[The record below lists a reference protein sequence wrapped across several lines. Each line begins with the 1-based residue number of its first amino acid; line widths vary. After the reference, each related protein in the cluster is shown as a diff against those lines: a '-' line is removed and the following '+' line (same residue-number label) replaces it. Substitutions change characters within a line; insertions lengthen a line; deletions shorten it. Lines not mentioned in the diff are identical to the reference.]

1 MDTDQQEADENEIPK
16 LLLAK
21 YAGNMIWRWLH
32 CTATR
37 PHLASFMH
45 QMLPPLSW
53 VQLFLLRTTTSPSDG
68 AIALFLKERVKSN
81 RKVLFL

>member
-32 CTATR
+32 CTATSPR
-37 PHLASFMH
+37 GLCKHPEQSVAE
-45 QMLPPLSW
+45 
-53 VQLFLLRTTTSPSDG
+53 VQKTETSDYTVGTTE
-68 AIALFLKERVKSN
+68 A
-81 RKVLFL
+81 

>member
-32 CTATR
+32 CTATSPR
-37 PHLASFMH
+37 GLCKHPEQSVAE
-45 QMLPPLSW
+45 
-53 VQLFLLRTTTSPSDG
+53 VQKNTDQ
-68 AIALFLKERVKSN
+68 
-81 RKVLFL
+81 